1 MCGIAGIVRPLPGA
15 PVEEAALRR
24 MAGAVRHRGPDGWG
38 LALDEGAGLVT
49 TRLAMVGIED
59 GWQPLRGERSV
70 IAYNGEVYNH
80 VELGAGL
87 DLRTHTDTEVVLR
100 LLEREGPRALH
111 RCNGQ
116 FALAW
121 WEPAERRLTL
131 ARDRFGVRPLLYAIR
146 RDGSLVFASEAR
158 ALFAS
163 GEVDPVADLD
173 GVDEVFTLWG
183 ARPPRTVFGDV
194 RALPPGGLL
203 VWRDGQVL
211 VQRPWWEPR
220 LGAGAP
226 AEDLEELLRDA
237 VRVRLRADVPV
248 GAYLSGGLD
257 SSLVTA
263 LAADAHQALR
273 TFSVTFEDARYDE
286 SEHQREVA
294 VALGTEHHVVRIG
307 PADIA
312 AAFEEVVEHAETPLV
327 RTAPAPLFALA
338 RATRELGITA
348 VLTGEGADELF
359 WGYDL
364 YKEVVLRQAGDW
376 AGLDALYPQ
385 LGGARRGEAWR
396 RAFAAAGPAGDP
408 LFSHQVRANA
418 TAAVK
423 GLYRPEVAAVM
434 GDPLERLRADLPAEF
449 GHWSPLE
456 RAEWLEL
463 RTLLDPYLLSAQAD
477 RVSMAHGVEG
487 RFPFLDH
494 RVFEHAAAL
503 PAARKLDGLRDKIA
517 LRDIAGSVLPPSI
530 TERRKQP
537 YRAPEVAPFFA
548 GDASPDWVRE
558 RLSPAA
564 LDDTGVFD
572 SERVGVL
579 VGRCRAGRAAGP
591 REGMALIGVLSTQ
604 IWHDRC
610 LRPRTWAEEPTA
622 PRIRLD
628 LRQKPATELLT

>member
-1 MCGIAGIVRPLPGA
+1 
-15 PVEEAALRR
+15 
-24 MAGAVRHRGPDGWG
+24 MAGALRHRGPDGWG
-38 LALDEGAGLVT
+38 LALDEGAGLAT
-49 TRLAMVGIED
+49 TRLAMVGIDD

-131 ARDRFGVRPLLYAIR
+131 ARDRFGVRPLFFAVGP
-146 RDGSLVFASEAR
+146 DGSLVFASEAR

-163 GEVDPVADLD
+163 GEIDPAADLD

-183 ARPPRTVFGDV
+183 ARPPRTVFRDV
-194 RALPPGGLL
+194 LALPPGGLL
-203 VWRDGQVL
+203 VWQDGQVL
-211 VQRPWWEPR
+211 AERLWWEPR
-220 LGAGAP
+220 FGAGELT
-226 AEDLEELLRDA
+226 EDLEALLRDA

-263 LAADAHQALR
+263 LAADAHSALR
-273 TFSVTFEDARYDE
+273 TFSVTFEDPLYDE
-286 SEHQREVA
+286 SAHQREVA
-294 VALGTEHHVVRIG
+294 DALGTEHHVVRIG
-307 PADIA
+307 PSDIA
-312 AAFEEVVEHAETPLV
+312 AAFEDVVEHAETPLV

-396 RAFAAAGPAGDP
+396 RAFAAAGPADDP

-418 TAAVK
+418 TGAIKA
-423 GLYRPEVAAVM
+423 LYRPEVSAAL
-434 GDPLERLRADLPAEF
+434 GDPLERLRAQLPEEF
-449 GHWSPLE
+449 GRWSALE

-463 RTLLDPYLLSAQAD
+463 RSLLDPYLLSAQAD
-477 RVSMAHGVEG
+477 RVGMAHGVEG

-494 RVFEHAAAL
+494 RVFEHAVAL
-503 PAARKLDGLRDKIA
+503 PATRKLDGLHDKIA
-517 LRDIAGSVLPPSI
+517 LREVAHRVLPARI
-530 TERRKQP
+530 AARRKQH
-537 YRAPEVAPFFA
+537 YRAPEVAPFFD
-548 GDASPDWVRE
+548 GDASPEWVRE

-564 LDDTGVFD
+564 LDDAGVFD
-572 SERVGVL
+572 PERVGVL
-579 VGRCRAGRAAGP
+579 VRRCRAGRATGP

-604 IWHDRC
+604 IWHERC

-622 PRIRLD
+622 PRVRLD
-628 LRQKPATELLT
+628 LRPAMARSH